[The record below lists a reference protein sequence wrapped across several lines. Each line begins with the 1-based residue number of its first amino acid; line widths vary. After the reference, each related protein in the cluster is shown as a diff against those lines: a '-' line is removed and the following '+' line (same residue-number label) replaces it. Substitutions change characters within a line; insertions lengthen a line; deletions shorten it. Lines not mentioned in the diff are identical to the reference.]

1 MIQITAKEGKRKGM
15 QLKEVLDN
23 FKNDKSW
30 NTENK
35 DGTHRFD
42 GKLKWIE
49 SMVKSY
55 AEYFEMTED
64 EVITIMEEHRTYSW
78 PNYYQECNFPDVED
92 FDSLAGI
99 FKTYEDFSN
108 HVVQNWGGFKCPKG
122 GSVSMNPQECIH
134 RIRKDKKCDWAAYG
148 LFESGIRIIILENG
162 FKTIPI
168 FEPVLKT
175 DDTNPF
181 RDSRFGG

>member
-1 MIQITAKEGKRKGM
+1 MR
-15 QLKEVLDN
+15 LREVLDN

-42 GKLKWIE
+42 EELNWIE

-55 AEYFEMTED
+55 AEYFKMTED
-64 EVITIMEEHRTYSW
+64 EVITIMEERRTYSW
-78 PNYYQECNFPDVED
+78 PNYYQKHNFPDVKN

-99 FKTYEDFSN
+99 FKTYEDFSE
-108 HVVQNWGGFKCPKG
+108 HVVKNWIGFKCPRC
-122 GSVSMNPQECIH
+122 GSIGMNPQECIH

-148 LFESGIRIIILENG
+148 LFESNIRIIILENG

-168 FEPVLKT
+168 FEPIPKN
-175 DDTNPF
+175 DN
-181 RDSRFGG
+181 